1 MKSAQRI
8 INFSLFFALLFA
20 AAYWIY
26 LLFPQTASLYLYDS
40 GCNEEYSLQPRPVST
55 GNGSISPNTADLNE
69 LMSIPGIG
77 EKTAQ
82 AIIDER
88 EQNGF
93 FYYPE
98 DLLAVPGI
106 GAKKL
111 AQFQPYLS
119 FPGAE
124 EQKP

>member
-1 MKSAQRI
+1 MI
-8 INFSLFFALLFA
+8 LWPI
-20 AAYWIY
+20 
-26 LLFPQTASLYLYDS
+26 FPQTSSLYLYNS
-40 GCNEEYSLQPRPVST
+40 GCNENHSPQLQPDST
-55 GNGSISPNTADLNE
+55 NNGSISPNTADLNE

-111 AQFQPYLS
+111 AQFQPYLR
-119 FPGAE
+119 FPASE
-124 EQKP
+124 EQRP